1 MNSPRVLQEW
11 PLPLTLLTALTFAPG
26 CGSGDGGPEVV
37 EAVKDAPVHNPTE
50 SKSPMAKINPDNE
63 AENIDKIPGAVTRP

>member
-1 MNSPRVLQEW
+1 MRALPKWPR
-11 PLPLTLLTALTFAPG
+11 PLMLLAALGLTPG

>member
-1 MNSPRVLQEW
+1 MRN
-11 PLPLTLLTALTFAPG
+11 LPKPSRRLLLLATLIIAPA
-26 CGSGDGGPEVV
+26 CNSGDNGPEVV